1 MKLVT
6 FSVDGDTPRPGVL
19 FEETN
24 LITDLASTDYKDAL
38 SVVAAGLTTV
48 PSPGMNASYKLSDVR
63 LHAPISP
70 RIFAIGLNYRDHAA
84 ESKMQLPTVP
94 VVFFKMSTA
103 IIGPGESIVLPK
115 NTAEPDYEAEFAFV
129 MGKRGN
135 AHLRFGVARA
145 RLRLHHH

>member
-48 PSPGMNASYKLSDVR
+48 PSPGMNASYKLSDAR
-63 LHAPISP
+63 LHAPISNPP

-115 NTAEPDYEAEFAFV
+115 NTAEPDYEAEFAFD
-129 MGKRGN
+129 MGKGGMHISSWSWRG
-135 AHLRFGVARA
+135 HG
-145 RLRLHHH
+145 